1 MYIQKILVYYRNT
14 VFLAY
19 PVVDL
24 SIISWAL
31 TESETMLQC
40 EVSGYPLPSF
50 VWLKNGKL
58 LEVSSKIQINHS
70 VVNSTTINTF
80 LILTELE
87 ISDSGTYSCVGVTEL
102 VETLYTNVTENLAV
116 FG

>member
-1 MYIQKILVYYRNT
+1 M
-14 VFLAY
+14 
-19 PVVDL
+19 DL
-24 SIISWAL
+24 SIISWTL